1 MSDTDTPNSDT
12 VAFTAMKDGS
22 RDDYLMLQE
31 KEHRYIEGTADR
43 LLDELRRQGE
53 TSMEGYQITRLDHA
67 LQSATRAYRDG
78 ADADWIVATL
88 LHDIGDG
95 LAPTNHDKFAAAI
108 LKPYV
113 REECAWVVEHHG
125 TFQMIYYM
133 HHYGGDP
140 NQREQFKDHPGY
152 QTCID
157 FCERWDQSSFD
168 PDYDQLDL
176 AFFEP
181 MVRDVFARKPHDPA
195 FMQPGVYAGLPQLA

>member
-1 MSDTDTPNSDT
+1 MSDDTSRQSET
-12 VAFTAMKDGS
+12 VGFKAMKDGT
-22 RDDYLMLQE
+22 RDDYLMLQK
-31 KEHRYIEGTADR
+31 KEHIYNEGTAER
-43 LLDELRRQGE
+43 LLAELRRQGDV
-53 TSMEGYQITRLDHA
+53 SMEGYKITRLDHA
-67 LQSATRAYRDG
+67 LQSATRAHRDG
-78 ADADWIVATL
+78 ADVDWVVSTL

-125 TFQMIYYM
+125 TFQMIYYI

-152 QTCID
+152 QTCVD

-168 PDYDQLDL
+168 PDYDQEGL

-181 MVRDVFARKPHDPA
+181 MVRDVFSRKPHDA
-195 FMQPGVYAGLPQLA
+195 AVMKSGEYFGLPIPT